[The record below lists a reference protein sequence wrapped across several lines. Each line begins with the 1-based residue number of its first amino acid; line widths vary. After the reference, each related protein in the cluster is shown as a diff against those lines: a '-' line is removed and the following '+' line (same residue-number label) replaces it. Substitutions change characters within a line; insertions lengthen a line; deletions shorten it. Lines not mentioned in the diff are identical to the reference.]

1 MGQLMSSMNLREEL
15 RTYLFA
21 TLIPMDKSVWP
32 SDEADLFDAGMDSLR
47 LMQLLVFA
55 EEEWKM
61 QLPDHEVTPERIESI
76 NALVAWFES
85 RRDR

>member
-1 MGQLMSSMNLREEL
+1 MSAADVREEL

-21 TLIPMDKSVWP
+21 TLIPMDKSAWP
-32 SDEADLFDAGMDSLR
+32 SNDADLFDAGMDSLR

-55 EEEWKM
+55 EEKWKM
-61 QLPDHEVTPERIESI
+61 KLPDHEVTPERIESI

-85 RRDR
+85 YLNR